1 MEEKST
7 PCVIWRCFQRKNP
20 VYFTHL
26 LTQDIT
32 TALSLV
38 QWDMI
43 QFSSHVKKK
52 KRKPSTLLLRTAS
65 SFLMFNYMN
74 CF

>member
-20 VYFTHL
+20 AYFTHP
-26 LTQDIT
+26 LTQET
-32 TALSLV
+32 MTALSLV
-38 QWDMI
+38 QWDTI
-43 QFSSHVKKK
+43 QFSLHVKKK
-52 KRKPSTLLLRTAS
+52 KKPSTFLLRTAPS
-65 SFLMFNYMN
+65 ILMFNYMN

>member
-20 VYFTHL
+20 AYFTHPP
-26 LTQDIT
+26 TQDIT

-38 QWDMI
+38 QWDTI
-43 QFSSHVKKK
+43 QFSFHVEKKK
-52 KRKPSTLLLRTAS
+52 EETIHS
-65 SFLMFNYMN
+65 SS
-74 CF
+74 